1 MIRAFLSEEVMAC
14 DYCQRTISII
24 FGKRAS
30 SLRRIML
37 ALYTHEVDGHHP
49 LVVVVETK
57 SNKSVCSLTFFPR
70 EHCYMYLFI

>member
-30 SLRRIML
+30 SLRQIML
-37 ALYTHEVDGHHP
+37 ALYTREVDGHHP
-49 LVVVVETK
+49 LAVVVETK
-57 SNKSVCSLTFFPR
+57 SNEWCV
-70 EHCYMYLFI
+70 H